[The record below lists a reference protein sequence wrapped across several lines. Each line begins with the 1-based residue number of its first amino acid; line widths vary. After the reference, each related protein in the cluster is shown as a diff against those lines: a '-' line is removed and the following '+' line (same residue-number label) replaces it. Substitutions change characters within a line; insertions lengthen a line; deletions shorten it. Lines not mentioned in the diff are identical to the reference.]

1 MALFGKRFSLEEL
14 KNILTQNTQNT
25 TQEFKRVFHGRGGL
39 YEGFKHLTIDSID
52 NILSVALYFCEENEN
67 ELLEMLKEFVNSS
80 SKYNTLVVQKR
91 YEKQT
96 PTEILVGELPEN
108 LFALEN
114 GMKIKLNLLSNKN
127 SGYFPDMK
135 NGRTFVEQNS
145 KDKKVLN
152 LFSYTCAFSLFA
164 LRGGASQVINV
175 DMSKGALSM
184 GKANHS
190 LNNLDQ
196 RGASFLPYNILKSF
210 SSLKKKGS
218 YGLIIIDPPTFQRGS
233 FEATKDYRK
242 IITKLPQLA
251 DEDCTL
257 LACLNSPK
265 LDEDFIK
272 NLIKELAPSF
282 EFVQRLPNVD
292 EFKSE
297 DETRS
302 LKNLVFKRVVKK

>member
-1 MALFGKRFSLEEL
+1 MEEL
-14 KNILTQNTQNT
+14 KNILIQNTQNT

-52 NILSVALYFCEENEN
+52 NILSVALYFCEENED

-96 PTEILVGELPEN
+96 PTEVLVGELPEN

-135 NGRTFVEQNS
+135 NGRAFVEQNA
-145 KDKKVLN
+145 KGKKVLN
-152 LFSYTCAFSLFA
+152 LFSYTCGFSLFA
-164 LRGGASQVINV
+164 LRGGASKVVNV

-210 SSLKKKGS
+210 SSLKKKGP

-233 FEATKDYRK
+233 FEATKDYKK

-251 DEDCTL
+251 SEECTL
-257 LACLNSPK
+257 LACLNSPE

-282 EFVQRLPNVD
+282 EFVKRLPNVD
-292 EFKSE
+292 EFKSA
-297 DETRS
+297 DESRS